1 MANTTLSSSY
11 DEYLSHSYQE
21 KINLSKKNCT
31 VLKHE
36 LENYSTFDSKLIG
49 SIIEK
54 LVTLVEGKE
63 YVYQEAIHKTYE
75 LESTILG
82 GQVDKVEK
90 KTLMIVEG
98 SQKRRY
104 YNDYHGQDNEVNR
117 LVQNGQA
124 FILSEHKL
132 WFSSW
137 ITFYTMYK
145 ENLKCLIDF
154 GKFSY
159 VQDFIDLVV
168 EYRFK
173 NNLSKVSE
181 KDLLSLMSGF
191 VLNNKVFIEENYK
204 KKNLE
209 NQEQVIKQL
218 IK

>member
-1 MANTTLSSSY
+1 MITL
-11 DEYLSHSYQE
+11 
-21 KINLSKKNCT
+21 KR
-31 VLKHE
+31 E

-54 LVTLVEGKE
+54 LVSLVEGEE
-63 YVYQEAIHKTYE
+63 YFYQEAIHKTYE

-104 YNDYHGQDNEVNR
+104 YNDYHEQDNEVNR

-137 ITFYTMYK
+137 ITFYTTYK
-145 ENLKCLIDF
+145 GKLKCLIDF

>member
-1 MANTTLSSSY
+1 M
-11 DEYLSHSYQE
+11 
-21 KINLSKKNCT
+21 
-31 VLKHE
+31 KHE

-49 SIIEK
+49 NIIEK
-54 LVTLVEGKE
+54 LVSLVEGKE
-63 YVYQEAIHKTYE
+63 YVYQEAIHETYE

-104 YNDYHGQDNEVNR
+104 YNDYHEQDNEVNR

-137 ITFYTMYK
+137 ITFYTTYK
-145 ENLKCLIDF
+145 GKLKCLIDF

>member
-11 DEYLSHSYQE
+11 DECLSRSYQE
-21 KINLSKKNCT
+21 KIDLSKKNCT
-31 VLKHE
+31 ALKHE

-54 LVTLVEGKE
+54 LVSLVEGEE
-63 YVYQEAIHKTYE
+63 YFYQEAIHTTYE

-104 YNDYHGQDNEVNR
+104 YNDYHEQDNEVNR

-137 ITFYTMYK
+137 ITFYTTYK
-145 ENLKCLIDF
+145 GNLKCLIDF

-173 NNLSKVSE
+173 NNLTKVSE
-181 KDLLSLMSGF
+181 KDLLSLMSEF
-191 VLNNKVFIEENYK
+191 VLSKKTFIEENYK
-204 KKNLE
+204 KENLE